1 MQRIRAAL
9 DERRGARLL
18 KVSAAKVSGVRR
30 TMRPGLIFASLI
42 LSAGHGRTHRTKGGL
57 KMPLLRVWLEGEDDP
72 EVDRLLVHLRT
83 TDDGEPVRDE
93 AVLGLCG
100 DFDDEDNRYPFVL
113 MPDGTLDF
121 GAYLKKQQKKILAL
135 SLG

>member
-1 MQRIRAAL
+1 
-9 DERRGARLL
+9 
-18 KVSAAKVSGVRR
+18 
-30 TMRPGLIFASLI
+30 
-42 LSAGHGRTHRTKGGL
+42 
-57 KMPLLRVWLEGEDDP
+57 MPLLRVWLEGEDDP

-93 AVLGLCG
+93 AGPGLCG

-121 GAYLKKQQKKILAL
+121 GAYLKKQKRRFWRFRWADRVDVGEGAVVTDKDDDYLYRITRTERL
-135 SLG
+135 